1 VSHAENRENQD
12 QVGKLVVTTLRARER
27 TCGVASVTIVPMG
40 GPAGAWKVQTFE
52 EGSSSRGGCLLGL
65 RGLIPVLQTRFE
77 LGL

>member
-1 VSHAENRENQD
+1 MSRILKTKVELEN
-12 QVGKLVVTTLRARER
+12 LVVTTLRSREQSS
-27 TCGVASVTIVPMG
+27 GVASVTIVPMS

-65 RGLIPVLQTRFE
+65 HVLIPVLQARFE

>member
-1 VSHAENRENQD
+1 MPKIVKTKIELES
-12 QVGKLVVTTLRARER
+12 LVVTTLRARER

-65 RGLIPVLQTRFE
+65 HGLIPVLQTRFE

>member
-1 VSHAENRENQD
+1 MPKIVKTKIELES
-12 QVGKLVVTTLRARER
+12 LVVTTLRARER

-52 EGSSSRGGCLLGL
+52 EGSSSRGGCLLDL
-65 RGLIPVLQTRFE
+65 NGLIPMLQTRFE